1 LRETM
6 KLVSAVFCLSKLSSG
21 TLEKNTYH
29 YDDYYNDS
37 DLNSTF
43 YSSSS
48 SSSIE
53 SHISG
58 GHEARPHSYPFMAMM
73 LYHQGSFPE
82 RKCGGSILNENW
94 ILTAAHCC
102 KSLLENDRIMFRI
115 GAHRDEG
122 CDFEFC
128 ENESSNWKPITGAED
143 LGTPIY
149 VKNKLIHP
157 EYEKIYKN
165 RNQKRLW
172 ALKNDFC
179 LIETNTTMNFGRHVG
194 KISIADE
201 NFTTEDKSCFVIGWG
216 FVRGLGKTGDA
227 SKYLLKAKTR
237 RTQKFFAKCNDV
249 EENNAFC
256 MDSKNKGTCKG
267 DNGGPLFCK
276 KGGQNFLV
284 GVTSYGRKECPS
296 PFGVYADVRK
306 VYNWINKNISKR
318 MKPLRT
324 SEKCFTG
331 FTIETTFEKRA
342 RKVKPFAVNSECDCV
357 EKCRNDSK
365 CHAFTFVKGRRKN
378 CYIKTRLYRRPKP
391 AGEKN
396 IIFGIKLK
404 K

>member
-1 LRETM
+1 M

-73 LYHQGSFPE
+73 LYHTGFHPE

-102 KSLLENDRIMFRI
+102 KDLPENERILFRI
-115 GAHRDEG
+115 GAHRDES

-128 ENESSNWKPITGAED
+128 AYETSKYKPTTGADD
-143 LGTPIY
+143 LGTKIF

-157 EYEKIYKN
+157 EYEKKF
-165 RNQKRLW
+165 QKRYPRRLKV
-172 ALKNDFC
+172 LKNDFC

-201 NFTTEDKSCFVIGWG
+201 DFTTEDKRCFILGWG
-216 FVRGLGKTGDA
+216 KTESGQN
-227 SKYLLKAKTR
+227 SKFLQKSRAERSRRFNRKCKA
-237 RTQKFFAKCNDV
+237 V
-249 EENNAFC
+249 EKNNAFC
-256 MDSKNKGTCKG
+256 MDLKNKGTRKG
-267 DNGGPLFCK
+267 DSGGPLFCEK
-276 KGGQNFLV
+276 NGQNILV
-284 GVTSYGRKECPS
+284 GVTSYGVYFKKFEVS
-296 PFGVYADVRK
+296 KFGVYADVRK
-306 VYNWINKNISKR
+306 VNSWINQNISKR
-318 MKPLRT
+318 MKPLQT

-331 FTIETTFEKRA
+331 FWIETTFEKRG
-342 RKVKPFAVNSECDCV
+342 KSKSFTLNSECDCV

-378 CYIKTRLYRRPKP
+378 CYIKARLYRRRKL